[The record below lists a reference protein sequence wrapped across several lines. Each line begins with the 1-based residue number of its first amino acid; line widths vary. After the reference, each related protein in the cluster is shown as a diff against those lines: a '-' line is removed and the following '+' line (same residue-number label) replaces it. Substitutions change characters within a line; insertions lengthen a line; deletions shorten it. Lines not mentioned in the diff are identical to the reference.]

1 MNNKSRIL
9 VIGVVIVALVLVI
22 RLFFLQIIDTEY
34 KISAENNAYKYITI
48 YPVRGLIL
56 DRNGN
61 ILVSNRNSYDIMV
74 TPVDLQPFDTAALC
88 RIFSIEKEFV
98 REKMAEYKKNRRKIG
113 YQSVVFL
120 KQVTEQEYGIFLE
133 QIYKFP
139 GFSATSKSIRDYPY
153 NAGANLFGYTTEV
166 SDEFLQKNP
175 SYRMG
180 DYVGASGLELSYES
194 VLKGE
199 KGYTIM
205 QRDVHNRI
213 LSPLA
218 EGAYD
223 KPAIPGKDIV
233 TTIDGELQQYGEYL
247 MQNKVGSIVAIE
259 PASGE
264 ILSLIS
270 SPGIEISKIA
280 NISKYYNEIIN
291 DPYKP
296 MFNRAVMSA
305 YPPGSV
311 FKIVNG
317 LIGLQEG
324 VISESSQYPCRGGY
338 YYTPTRILRCHAH
351 RSPLD
356 FSHAIM
362 MSCNAYFC
370 YVLKEILENP
380 LYENMDESF
389 AKWRSYVE
397 SMGFGEKL
405 GSDFPAE
412 LGGTLPT
419 AETYN
424 EIYGKGSWR
433 TSTIISLSIGQGEI
447 GTTPLHLANL
457 AAIIANRGYFYT
469 PHLVKSIPDSTISE
483 RFTERRY
490 TAIDSGYFD
499 PVVEGMYMAVNSK
512 PGSGGTASRAR
523 VKGLE
528 ICGKTGT
535 AQNPHGKDNAVFICF
550 APKDEPKI
558 AVAVYLE
565 NAGFGGT
572 WAAPIASLLV
582 EKYLTGEISR
592 PELEKYM
599 AESNL
604 IEAAKLYKRE

>member
-1 MNNKSRIL
+1 MI
-9 VIGVVIVALVLVI
+9 IGVAISTFVLII
-22 RLFFLQIIDTEY
+22 RLFTLQILDDEY

-48 YPVRGLIL
+48 YPVRGLIM

-61 ILVSNRNSYDIMV
+61 ILVNNRNSYDIMV

-88 RIFSIEKEFV
+88 KIFSIEREYV
-98 REKMAEYKKNRRKIG
+98 RRKMAEYRKNRRRIG

-120 KQVTEQEYGIFLE
+120 KQVQEREYGVFLE
-133 QIYKFP
+133 QNYKFP
-139 GFSATSKSIRDYPY
+139 GFSAISKSIRDYPY

-166 SDEFLQKNP
+166 SEEFLRKNP
-175 SYRMG
+175 SYRIG

-205 QRDVHNRI
+205 RRDVHNRL
-213 LSPLA
+213 LSPLE

-223 KPAIPGKDIV
+223 KASIPGKNIV
-233 TTIDGELQQYGEYL
+233 TSIDGELQQYGEYL
-247 MQNKVGSIVAIE
+247 MQNKIGSIVAIE
-259 PASGE
+259 PGSGE

-270 SPGIEISKIA
+270 SPGIDISKIA

-324 VISESSQYPCRGGY
+324 VISESTQYPCAGGY
-338 YYTPTRILRCHAH
+338 HYTPTRILRCHAH

-356 FSHAIM
+356 FPHAIM

-370 YVLKEILENP
+370 YVLKAFLENP
-380 LYENMDESF
+380 KYENMDESF
-389 AKWRSYVE
+389 TRWHEYVE

-405 GSDFPAE
+405 GSDFPGE

-419 AETYN
+419 AESYN
-424 EIYGKGSWR
+424 KIYGKGSWR
-433 TSTIISLSIGQGEI
+433 TSTIISLSIGQGEL
-447 GTTPLHLANL
+447 GCTPLHLANL
-457 AAIIANRGYFYT
+457 AAIIANRGYYYT
-469 PHLVKSIPDSTISE
+469 PHLVKAIPDSTIDK
-483 RFTERRY
+483 RFTERHY
-490 TAIDSGYFD
+490 TAIESGHFA
-499 PVVEGMYMAVNSK
+499 PVVEGMYMAVNSS
-512 PGSGGTASRAR
+512 PGNGGTATRAK
-523 VKGLE
+523 VEGLE

-550 APKDEPKI
+550 APKENPRI

-572 WAAPIASLLV
+572 WAAPIASLVV
-582 EKYLTGEISR
+582 EKYLTGRISR
-592 PELEKYM
+592 PDVEKYM

-604 IEAAKLYKRE
+604 TEAAKVYKKEK

>member
-1 MNNKSRIL
+1 MNGKSQIL
-9 VIGVVIVALVLVI
+9 IIGVVIVCLVLVT
-22 RLFFLQIIDTEY
+22 RLFFLQIVDEEY

-61 ILVSNRNSYDIMV
+61 ILVSNKNSYDIMV

-88 RIFSIEKEFV
+88 RIFSIKKEFV
-98 REKMAEYKKNRRKIG
+98 REKIAGYKKNRRKIG

-120 KQVTEQEYGIFLE
+120 KQVSEREYGVFLE
-133 QIYKFP
+133 QSYKFP
-139 GFSATSKSIRDYPY
+139 GFSGVSKSMRDYPY

-166 SDEFLQKNP
+166 SEEFLEKNP
-175 SYRMG
+175 SYRIG
-180 DYVGASGLELSYES
+180 DYVGASGLEFSYES

-218 EGAYD
+218 GGAYD
-223 KPAIPGKDIV
+223 KDAVPGKDIV

-247 MQNKVGSIVAIE
+247 MQNKIGSVVAIE
-259 PASGE
+259 PESGE

-270 SPGIEISKIA
+270 SPGIDISKIA

-291 DPYKP
+291 DPLKP

-324 VISESSQYPCRGGY
+324 VITQESRFPCRGGY
-338 YYTPTRILRCHAH
+338 YYTPTRILKCHAH

-356 FSHAIM
+356 FPHAIM

-370 YVLKEILENP
+370 YVLKDILENP
-380 LYENMDESF
+380 KYGSMDESF
-389 AKWRSYVE
+389 TTWRSYVE
-397 SMGFGEKL
+397 SMGFGKRL

-419 AETYN
+419 ADTYN
-424 EIYGKGSWR
+424 KIYGRGSWKS
-433 TSTIISLSIGQGEI
+433 STVISLSIGQGEI

-457 AAIIANRGYFYT
+457 AATIANRGYYIT
-469 PHLVKSIPDSTISE
+469 PHLVKSIPDSAISE
-483 RFTERRY
+483 RYTKRNY
-490 TAIDSGYFD
+490 TAIDSKYFD
-499 PVVEGMYMAVNSK
+499 PVVEGMYMAVNSR
-512 PGSGGTASRAR
+512 PGEGGTATRAK
-523 VKGLE
+523 VEGLD

-550 APKDEPKI
+550 APKENPRI
-558 AVAVYLE
+558 AVAVYIE

-572 WAAPIASLLV
+572 WAAPIASLIV
-582 EKYLTGEISR
+582 EKYLTGETAR

-599 AESNL
+599 AETNL
-604 IEAAKLYKRE
+604 IP

>member
-1 MNNKSRIL
+1 MNGKSQIL
-9 VIGVVIVALVLVI
+9 IIGVVIVCLVLVT
-22 RLFFLQIIDTEY
+22 RLFFLQIVDEEY

-61 ILVSNRNSYDIMV
+61 ILVSNKNSYDIMV

-88 RIFSIEKEFV
+88 RIFSIKKEFV
-98 REKMAEYKKNRRKIG
+98 REKIAEYKKNRRKIG

-120 KQVTEQEYGIFLE
+120 KQVSEREYGVFLE
-133 QIYKFP
+133 QSYKFP
-139 GFSATSKSIRDYPY
+139 GFSGVSKSMRDYPY

-166 SDEFLQKNP
+166 SEEFLEKNP

-218 EGAYD
+218 GGAYD
-223 KPAIPGKDIV
+223 KDAVPGKDIV

-247 MQNKVGSIVAIE
+247 MQNKIGSVVAIE
-259 PASGE
+259 PESGE

-270 SPGIEISKIA
+270 SPGIDISKIA

-291 DPYKP
+291 DPLKP

-324 VISESSQYPCRGGY
+324 VITQESRFPCRGGY
-338 YYTPTRILRCHAH
+338 YYTPTRILKCHAH

-356 FSHAIM
+356 FPHAIM

-370 YVLKEILENP
+370 YVLKDILENP
-380 LYENMDESF
+380 EYGSMDESF
-389 AKWRSYVE
+389 TTWRSYVE
-397 SMGFGEKL
+397 SMGFGKRL

-419 AETYN
+419 ADTYN
-424 EIYGKGSWR
+424 KIYGRGSWKS
-433 TSTIISLSIGQGEI
+433 STVISLSIGQGEI

-457 AAIIANRGYFYT
+457 AATIANRGYYIT

-483 RFTERRY
+483 RYTRRNY
-490 TAIDSGYFD
+490 TAIDSKYFD
-499 PVVEGMYMAVNSK
+499 PVVEGMYMAVNSR
-512 PGSGGTASRAR
+512 PGEGGTATRAK
-523 VKGLE
+523 VEGLD

-550 APKDEPKI
+550 APKENPRI
-558 AVAVYLE
+558 AVAVYIE

-572 WAAPIASLLV
+572 WAAPVASLIV
-582 EKYLTGEISR
+582 EKYLTGGITR

-599 AESNL
+599 AETNL
-604 IEAAKLYKRE
+604 IP

>member
-1 MNNKSRIL
+1 MNGKSQIL
-9 VIGVVIVALVLVI
+9 IIGVVIVCLVLVT
-22 RLFFLQIIDTEY
+22 RLFFLQIIDEEY

-61 ILVSNRNSYDIMV
+61 ILVSNKNSYDIMV

-88 RIFSIEKEFV
+88 RIFSIKKEFV
-98 REKMAEYKKNRRKIG
+98 RGKIAEYKKNRRKIG

-120 KQVTEQEYGIFLE
+120 KQVSEREYGVFLE
-133 QIYKFP
+133 QSYKFP
-139 GFSATSKSIRDYPY
+139 GFSGVSKSMRDYPY

-166 SDEFLQKNP
+166 SEEFLEKNP

-218 EGAYD
+218 GGAYD
-223 KPAIPGKDIV
+223 KDAVPGKDIV

-247 MQNKVGSIVAIE
+247 MQNKIGSVVAIE
-259 PASGE
+259 PESGE

-270 SPGIEISKIA
+270 SPGIDISKIA

-291 DPYKP
+291 DPLKP

-324 VISESSQYPCRGGY
+324 VITQESRFPCRGGY
-338 YYTPTRILRCHAH
+338 YYTPTRILKCHAH

-356 FSHAIM
+356 FPHAIM

-370 YVLKEILENP
+370 YVLKDILENP
-380 LYENMDESF
+380 EYGSMDESF
-389 AKWRSYVE
+389 TTWRSYVE
-397 SMGFGEKL
+397 SMGFGKRL

-419 AETYN
+419 ADTYN
-424 EIYGKGSWR
+424 KIYGRGSWKS
-433 TSTIISLSIGQGEI
+433 STVISLSIGQGEI

-457 AAIIANRGYFYT
+457 AATIANRGYYIT
-469 PHLVKSIPDSTISE
+469 PHLVKSIPDSAISE
-483 RFTERRY
+483 RYTKRNY
-490 TAIDSGYFD
+490 TAIDSKYFD
-499 PVVEGMYMAVNSK
+499 PVVEGMYMAVNSR
-512 PGSGGTASRAR
+512 PGEGGTATRAK
-523 VKGLE
+523 VDGLD

-550 APKDEPKI
+550 APKENPRI
-558 AVAVYLE
+558 AVAVYIE

-572 WAAPIASLLV
+572 WAAPIASLIV
-582 EKYLTGEISR
+582 EKYLTGGITR

-599 AESNL
+599 AETNL
-604 IEAAKLYKRE
+604 IP

>member
-1 MNNKSRIL
+1 MNGKSQIL
-9 VIGVVIVALVLVI
+9 IIGVVIVCLVLVT
-22 RLFFLQIIDTEY
+22 RLFFLQIVDEEY

-61 ILVSNRNSYDIMV
+61 ILVSNKNSYDIMV

-88 RIFSIEKEFV
+88 RIFSIKKEFV
-98 REKMAEYKKNRRKIG
+98 RKKIAGYKKNRRKIG

-120 KQVTEQEYGIFLE
+120 KQVSEREYGVFLE
-133 QIYKFP
+133 QSYKFP
-139 GFSATSKSIRDYPY
+139 GFSGVSKSMRDYPY

-166 SDEFLQKNP
+166 SEEFLEKNP

-218 EGAYD
+218 GGAYD
-223 KPAIPGKDIV
+223 KDAVPGKDIV

-247 MQNKVGSIVAIE
+247 MQNKIGSVVAIE
-259 PASGE
+259 PESGE

-270 SPGIEISKIA
+270 SPGIDISKIA

-291 DPYKP
+291 DPLKP

-324 VISESSQYPCRGGY
+324 VITQESRFPCRGGY
-338 YYTPTRILRCHAH
+338 YYTPTRILKCHAH

-356 FSHAIM
+356 FPHAIM

-370 YVLKEILENP
+370 YVLKDILENP
-380 LYENMDESF
+380 EYGSMDESF
-389 AKWRSYVE
+389 TTWRSYVE
-397 SMGFGEKL
+397 SMGFGKRL

-419 AETYN
+419 ADTYN
-424 EIYGKGSWR
+424 KIYGRGSWKS
-433 TSTIISLSIGQGEI
+433 STVISLSIGQGEI

-457 AAIIANRGYFYT
+457 AATIANRGYYVT

-483 RFTERRY
+483 RYTKRNY
-490 TAIDSGYFD
+490 TAIDSKYFD
-499 PVVEGMYMAVNSK
+499 PVVEGMYMAVNSR
-512 PGSGGTASRAR
+512 PGEGGTATRAK
-523 VKGLE
+523 VEGLD

-550 APKDEPKI
+550 APKENPRI
-558 AVAVYLE
+558 AVAVYIE

-572 WAAPIASLLV
+572 WAAPIASLIV
-582 EKYLTGEISR
+582 EKYLTGETAR

-599 AESNL
+599 AETNL
-604 IEAAKLYKRE
+604 IP

>member
-1 MNNKSRIL
+1 MNGKSQIL
-9 VIGVVIVALVLVI
+9 IIGVAIVCLVLVTK
-22 RLFFLQIIDTEY
+22 LFFLQIVDEEY

-61 ILVSNRNSYDIMV
+61 ILVSNKNSYDIMV

-88 RIFSIEKEFV
+88 RIFSIKKEFV
-98 REKMAEYKKNRRKIG
+98 REKIAGYKKNRRKIG

-120 KQVTEQEYGIFLE
+120 KQVSEREYGVFLE
-133 QIYKFP
+133 QSYKFP
-139 GFSATSKSIRDYPY
+139 GFSGVSKSMRDYPY

-166 SDEFLQKNP
+166 SEEFLEKNP

-218 EGAYD
+218 GGAYD
-223 KPAIPGKDIV
+223 KDAVPGKDIV

-247 MQNKVGSIVAIE
+247 MQNKIGSVVAIE
-259 PASGE
+259 PSSGE

-280 NISKYYNEIIN
+280 NISKYYNQIIN
-291 DPYKP
+291 DPLKP

-324 VISESSQYPCRGGY
+324 VITEESRFPCRGGY

-370 YVLKEILENP
+370 YVLKGILENP
-380 LYENMDESF
+380 EYGNMDESF
-389 AKWRSYVE
+389 TKWRDYVE
-397 SMGFGEKL
+397 SMGFGKKL

-419 AETYN
+419 ADTYN
-424 EIYGKGSWR
+424 KIYGRGSWKS
-433 TSTIISLSIGQGEI
+433 STVISLSIGQGEI

-457 AAIIANRGYFYT
+457 AATIANRGYYIT
-469 PHLVKSIPDSTISE
+469 PHLVKSIPDSTICE
-483 RFTERRY
+483 RYTKRNY
-490 TAIDSGYFD
+490 TAIDSKYFD
-499 PVVEGMYMAVNSK
+499 PVVEGMYMAVNSR
-512 PGSGGTASRAR
+512 PGEGGTATRAK
-523 VKGLE
+523 VEGLD

-550 APKDEPKI
+550 APRENPKI
-558 AVAVYLE
+558 AVAVYIE

-572 WAAPIASLLV
+572 WAAPVASLIV
-582 EKYLTGEISR
+582 EKYLTGTITR

-599 AESNL
+599 AETNL
-604 IEAAKLYKRE
+604 IP

>member
-1 MNNKSRIL
+1 MNGKSQIL
-9 VIGVVIVALVLVI
+9 IIGVVIVCLVLVT
-22 RLFFLQIIDTEY
+22 RLFFLQIVDEEY

-61 ILVSNRNSYDIMV
+61 ILVSNKNSYDIMV

-88 RIFSIEKEFV
+88 RIFSIKKEFV
-98 REKMAEYKKNRRKIG
+98 RKKIAGYKKNRRKIG

-120 KQVTEQEYGIFLE
+120 KQVSEREYGVFLE
-133 QIYKFP
+133 QSYKFP
-139 GFSATSKSIRDYPY
+139 GFSGVSKSMRDYPY

-166 SDEFLQKNP
+166 SEEFLEKNP

-218 EGAYD
+218 GGAYD
-223 KPAIPGKDIV
+223 KDAVPGKDIV

-247 MQNKVGSIVAIE
+247 MQNKIGSVVAIE
-259 PASGE
+259 PESGE

-270 SPGIEISKIA
+270 SPGIDISKIA

-291 DPYKP
+291 DPLKP

-324 VISESSQYPCRGGY
+324 VITQESRFPCRGGY
-338 YYTPTRILRCHAH
+338 YYTPTRILKCHAH

-356 FSHAIM
+356 FPHAIM

-370 YVLKEILENP
+370 YVLKDILENP
-380 LYENMDESF
+380 EYGSMDESF
-389 AKWRSYVE
+389 TTWRSYVE
-397 SMGFGEKL
+397 SMGFGKRL

-419 AETYN
+419 ADTYN
-424 EIYGKGSWR
+424 KIYGRGSWKS
-433 TSTIISLSIGQGEI
+433 STVISLSIGQGEI

-457 AAIIANRGYFYT
+457 AATIANRGYYIT
-469 PHLVKSIPDSTISE
+469 PHLVKSIPDSAISE
-483 RFTERRY
+483 RYTKRNY
-490 TAIDSGYFD
+490 TAIDSKYFD
-499 PVVEGMYMAVNSK
+499 PVVEGMYMAVNSR
-512 PGSGGTASRAR
+512 PGEGGTATRAK
-523 VKGLE
+523 VEGLD

-550 APKDEPKI
+550 APKENPRI
-558 AVAVYLE
+558 AVAVYIE

-572 WAAPIASLLV
+572 WAAPIASLIV
-582 EKYLTGEISR
+582 EKYLTGGITR

-599 AESNL
+599 AETNL
-604 IEAAKLYKRE
+604 IP

>member
-1 MNNKSRIL
+1 MI
-9 VIGVVIVALVLVI
+9 IGAAISTLVLVI
-22 RLFFLQIIDTEY
+22 RLFTLQILNDEY
-34 KISAENNAYKYITI
+34 KISAENNAYKYITV

-61 ILVSNRNSYDIMV
+61 ILVSNRNSYDILV

-88 RIFSIEKEFV
+88 KIFSIEREYV
-98 REKMAEYKKNRRKIG
+98 RRKMAEYRENRRKIG

-120 KQVTEQEYGIFLE
+120 KQVSEREYGVFLE
-133 QIYKFP
+133 QNYKFP

-166 SDEFLQKNP
+166 SEEFLRKNP

-194 VLKGE
+194 VLRGE
-199 KGYTIM
+199 KGYIIM
-205 QRDVHNRI
+205 QRDVHNRL

-218 EGAYD
+218 DGAYD
-223 KPAIPGKDIV
+223 KTSVPGKDIV
-233 TTIDGELQQYGEYL
+233 TSIDAKLQQYGEYL

-259 PASGE
+259 PESGE

-270 SPGIEISKIA
+270 SPGIDISKIA

-324 VISESSQYPCRGGY
+324 VISESTQYPCRGGY
-338 YYTPTRILRCHAH
+338 YYAPTRILRCHAH

-356 FSHAIM
+356 FTHAIM

-370 YVLKEILENP
+370 YVLKDLLENP
-380 LYENMDESF
+380 KYENMDESF
-389 AKWRSYVE
+389 TRWREYVE

-405 GSDFPAE
+405 GSDFPGE

-424 EIYGKGSWR
+424 KIYGKGGWK
-433 TSTIISLSIGQGEI
+433 TSTIISLSIGQGEL
-447 GTTPLHLANL
+447 GCTPLHLANL
-457 AAIIANRGYFYT
+457 AATIANRGYYYT
-469 PHLVKSIPDSTISE
+469 PHLVKSIPDSTIDR
-483 RFTERRY
+483 RFTERHY
-490 TAIDSGYFD
+490 TAIESSRYAS
-499 PVVEGMYMAVNSK
+499 VVEGMYMAVNSG
-512 PGSGGTASRAR
+512 PGSGGTATRAM

-535 AQNPHGKDNAVFICF
+535 AQNPHGEDNAVFICF
-550 APKDEPKI
+550 APKENPKI

-572 WAAPIASLLV
+572 WAAPIASLVV
-582 EKYLTGEISR
+582 EKYLTGRISR
-592 PELEKYM
+592 PDVEKYM
-599 AESNL
+599 AEANL
-604 IEAAKLYKRE
+604 TEAAKGYKRDK

>member
-1 MNNKSRIL
+1 MNGKSQIL
-9 VIGVVIVALVLVI
+9 IIGVAIVCLVLVAK
-22 RLFFLQIIDTEY
+22 LFFLQIVDEEY
-34 KISAENNAYKYITI
+34 KISAENNAYKYVTI

-88 RIFSIEKEFV
+88 RIFSINKEFV
-98 REKMAEYKKNRRKIG
+98 REKIAEYRKNRRKIG

-120 KQVTEQEYGIFLE
+120 KQVSEREYGVFLE
-133 QIYKFP
+133 QSYKFP
-139 GFSATSKSIRDYPY
+139 GFSGVSKSIRDYPY

-166 SDEFLQKNP
+166 SEEFLEKNP
-175 SYRMG
+175 SYKIG

-218 EGAYD
+218 GGAYD
-223 KPAIPGKDIV
+223 KDAVPGKDIV

-247 MQNKVGSIVAIE
+247 MQNKIGSVVAIE
-259 PASGE
+259 PSSGE

-270 SPGIEISKIA
+270 SPGIDISKIA
-280 NISKYYNEIIN
+280 NISKYYNQIIN
-291 DPYKP
+291 DPLKP

-324 VISESSQYPCRGGY
+324 VITEESRFPCRGGY

-370 YVLKEILENP
+370 YVLKGILENP
-380 LYENMDESF
+380 EYGDMDESF
-389 AKWRSYVE
+389 TKWRDYVE
-397 SMGFGEKL
+397 SMGFGKKL

-419 AETYN
+419 ADTYN
-424 EIYGKGSWR
+424 KIYGRGSWKS
-433 TSTIISLSIGQGEI
+433 STVISLSIGQGEI

-457 AAIIANRGYFYT
+457 AATIANRGYYIT
-469 PHLVKSIPDSTISE
+469 PHLVKSIPDSTICE
-483 RFTERRY
+483 RYTKRNY
-490 TAIDSGYFD
+490 TAIDSKYFD
-499 PVVEGMYMAVNSK
+499 PVVEGMYMAVNSR
-512 PGSGGTASRAR
+512 PGEGGTATRAK
-523 VKGLE
+523 VEGLD

-550 APKDEPKI
+550 APRENPKI
-558 AVAVYLE
+558 AVAVYIE

-572 WAAPIASLLV
+572 WAAPVASLIV
-582 EKYLTGEISR
+582 EKYLTGTITR

-599 AESNL
+599 AETNL
-604 IEAAKLYKRE
+604 IP

>member
-1 MNNKSRIL
+1 MNGKSQIL
-9 VIGVVIVALVLVI
+9 IIGVAIVCLVLVTK
-22 RLFFLQIIDTEY
+22 LFFLQIVDEEY
-34 KISAENNAYKYITI
+34 KISAENNAYKYVTI

-88 RIFSIEKEFV
+88 RIFSINKEFV
-98 REKMAEYKKNRRKIG
+98 REKIAEYRKNRRKIG

-120 KQVTEQEYGIFLE
+120 KQVSEREYGVFLE
-133 QIYKFP
+133 QSYKFP
-139 GFSATSKSIRDYPY
+139 GFSGVSKSIRDYPY

-166 SDEFLQKNP
+166 SEEFLEKNP
-175 SYRMG
+175 SYKMG

-218 EGAYD
+218 GGAYD
-223 KPAIPGKDIV
+223 KDAVPGKDIV

-247 MQNKVGSIVAIE
+247 MQNKIGSVVAIE
-259 PASGE
+259 PSSGE

-270 SPGIEISKIA
+270 SPGIDISKIA
-280 NISKYYNEIIN
+280 NISKYYNQIIN
-291 DPYKP
+291 DPLKP

-324 VISESSQYPCRGGY
+324 VITEESRFPCRGGY

-370 YVLKEILENP
+370 YVLKGILENP
-380 LYENMDESF
+380 EYGNMDESF
-389 AKWRSYVE
+389 TKWRDYVE
-397 SMGFGEKL
+397 SMGFGKKL

-419 AETYN
+419 ADTYN
-424 EIYGKGSWR
+424 KIYGRGSWKS
-433 TSTIISLSIGQGEI
+433 STVISLSIGQGEI

-457 AAIIANRGYFYT
+457 AATIANRGYYIT
-469 PHLVKSIPDSTISE
+469 PHLVKSIPDSTICE
-483 RFTERRY
+483 RYTKRNY
-490 TAIDSGYFD
+490 TAIDSKYFD
-499 PVVEGMYMAVNSK
+499 PVVEGMYMAVNSR
-512 PGSGGTASRAR
+512 PGEGGTATRAK
-523 VKGLE
+523 VEGLD

-550 APKDEPKI
+550 APRENPKI
-558 AVAVYLE
+558 AVAVYIE

-572 WAAPIASLLV
+572 WAAPVASLIV
-582 EKYLTGEISR
+582 EKYLTGTITR

-599 AESNL
+599 AETNL
-604 IEAAKLYKRE
+604 IP

>member
-1 MNNKSRIL
+1 MNGKSQIL
-9 VIGVVIVALVLVI
+9 IIGVVIVCLVLVT
-22 RLFFLQIIDTEY
+22 RLFFLQIVDEEY

-61 ILVSNRNSYDIMV
+61 ILVSNKNSYDIMV

-88 RIFSIEKEFV
+88 RIFSIKKEFV
-98 REKMAEYKKNRRKIG
+98 RKKIAGYKKNRRKIG

-120 KQVTEQEYGIFLE
+120 KQVSEREYGVFLE
-133 QIYKFP
+133 QSYKFP
-139 GFSATSKSIRDYPY
+139 GFSGVSKSMRDYPY

-166 SDEFLQKNP
+166 SEEFLEKNP

-218 EGAYD
+218 GGAYD
-223 KPAIPGKDIV
+223 KDAVPGKDIV

-247 MQNKVGSIVAIE
+247 MQNKIGSVVAIE
-259 PASGE
+259 PESGE

-270 SPGIEISKIA
+270 SPGIDISKIA

-291 DPYKP
+291 DPLKP

-324 VISESSQYPCRGGY
+324 VITQESRFPCRGGY
-338 YYTPTRILRCHAH
+338 YYTPTRILKCHAH

-356 FSHAIM
+356 FPHAIM

-370 YVLKEILENP
+370 YVLKDILENP
-380 LYENMDESF
+380 EYGSMDESF
-389 AKWRSYVE
+389 TTWRSYVE
-397 SMGFGEKL
+397 SMGFGKRL

-419 AETYN
+419 ADTYN
-424 EIYGKGSWR
+424 KIYGRGSWKS
-433 TSTIISLSIGQGEI
+433 STVISLSIGQGEI

-457 AAIIANRGYFYT
+457 AATIANRGYYIT

-483 RFTERRY
+483 RYTKRNY
-490 TAIDSGYFD
+490 TAIDSKYFD
-499 PVVEGMYMAVNSK
+499 PVVEGMYMAVNSR
-512 PGSGGTASRAR
+512 PGEGGTATRAK
-523 VKGLE
+523 VEGLD

-550 APKDEPKI
+550 APKENPRI
-558 AVAVYLE
+558 AVAVYIE

-572 WAAPIASLLV
+572 WAAPIASLIV
-582 EKYLTGEISR
+582 EKYLTGGITR

-599 AESNL
+599 AETNL
-604 IEAAKLYKRE
+604 IP

>member
-1 MNNKSRIL
+1 MNGKSQIL
-9 VIGVVIVALVLVI
+9 IIGVAIVCLVLVAK
-22 RLFFLQIIDTEY
+22 LFFLQIVDEEY
-34 KISAENNAYKYITI
+34 KISAENNAYKYVTI

-88 RIFSIEKEFV
+88 RIFSINKEFV
-98 REKMAEYKKNRRKIG
+98 REKIAEYRKNRRKIG

-120 KQVTEQEYGIFLE
+120 KQVSEREYGVFLE
-133 QIYKFP
+133 QSYKFP
-139 GFSATSKSIRDYPY
+139 GFSGVSKSIRDYPY

-166 SDEFLQKNP
+166 SEEFLEKNP
-175 SYRMG
+175 SYKIG

-218 EGAYD
+218 GGAYD
-223 KPAIPGKDIV
+223 KDAVPGKDIV

-247 MQNKVGSIVAIE
+247 MQNKIGSVVAIE
-259 PASGE
+259 PSSGE

-280 NISKYYNEIIN
+280 NISKYYNQIIN
-291 DPYKP
+291 DPLKP

-324 VISESSQYPCRGGY
+324 VITEESRFPCRGGY

-370 YVLKEILENP
+370 YVLKGILENP
-380 LYENMDESF
+380 EYGDMDESF
-389 AKWRSYVE
+389 TKWRDYVE
-397 SMGFGEKL
+397 SMGFGKKL

-419 AETYN
+419 ADTYN
-424 EIYGKGSWR
+424 KIYGRGSWKS
-433 TSTIISLSIGQGEI
+433 STVISLSIGQGEI

-457 AAIIANRGYFYT
+457 AATIANRGYYIT
-469 PHLVKSIPDSTISE
+469 PHLVKSIPDSTICE
-483 RFTERRY
+483 RYTKRNY
-490 TAIDSGYFD
+490 TAIDSKYFD
-499 PVVEGMYMAVNSK
+499 PVVEGMYMAVNSR
-512 PGSGGTASRAR
+512 PGEGGTATRAK
-523 VKGLE
+523 VEGLD

-550 APKDEPKI
+550 APRENPKI
-558 AVAVYLE
+558 AVAVYIE

-572 WAAPIASLLV
+572 WAAPVASLIV
-582 EKYLTGEISR
+582 EKYLTGTITR

-599 AESNL
+599 AETNL
-604 IEAAKLYKRE
+604 IP

>member
-1 MNNKSRIL
+1 MNGKSQIL
-9 VIGVVIVALVLVI
+9 IIGVVIVCLVLVT
-22 RLFFLQIIDTEY
+22 RLFFLQIVDEEY

-61 ILVSNRNSYDIMV
+61 ILVSNKNSYDIMV

-88 RIFSIEKEFV
+88 RIFSIKKEFV
-98 REKMAEYKKNRRKIG
+98 RKKIAGYKKNRRKIG

-120 KQVTEQEYGIFLE
+120 KQVSEREYGVFLE
-133 QIYKFP
+133 QSYKFP
-139 GFSATSKSIRDYPY
+139 GFSGVSKSMRDYPY

-166 SDEFLQKNP
+166 SEEFLEKNP

-218 EGAYD
+218 GGAYD
-223 KPAIPGKDIV
+223 KDAVPGKDIV

-247 MQNKVGSIVAIE
+247 MQNKIGSVVAIE
-259 PASGE
+259 PESGE

-270 SPGIEISKIA
+270 SPGIDISKIA

-291 DPYKP
+291 DPLKP

-324 VISESSQYPCRGGY
+324 VITQESRFPCRGGY
-338 YYTPTRILRCHAH
+338 YYTPTRILKCHAH

-356 FSHAIM
+356 FPHAIM

-370 YVLKEILENP
+370 YVLKDILENP
-380 LYENMDESF
+380 KYGSMDESF
-389 AKWRSYVE
+389 TTWRSYVE
-397 SMGFGEKL
+397 SMGFGKRL

-419 AETYN
+419 ADTYN
-424 EIYGKGSWR
+424 KIYGRGSWKS
-433 TSTIISLSIGQGEI
+433 STVISLSIGQGEI

-457 AAIIANRGYFYT
+457 AATIANRGYYVT

-483 RFTERRY
+483 RYTKRNY
-490 TAIDSGYFD
+490 TAIDSKYFD
-499 PVVEGMYMAVNSK
+499 PVVEGMYMAVNSR
-512 PGSGGTASRAR
+512 PGEGGTATRAK
-523 VKGLE
+523 VEGLD

-550 APKDEPKI
+550 APKENPRI
-558 AVAVYLE
+558 AVAVYIE

-572 WAAPIASLLV
+572 WAAPIASLIV
-582 EKYLTGEISR
+582 EKYLTGGITR

-599 AESNL
+599 AETNL
-604 IEAAKLYKRE
+604 IP

>member
-1 MNNKSRIL
+1 MNGKSQIL
-9 VIGVVIVALVLVI
+9 IIGVVIVCLVLVT
-22 RLFFLQIIDTEY
+22 RLFFLQIVDEEY

-61 ILVSNRNSYDIMV
+61 ILVSNKNSYDIMV

-88 RIFSIEKEFV
+88 RIFSIKKEFV
-98 REKMAEYKKNRRKIG
+98 RKKIAGYKKNRRKIG

-120 KQVTEQEYGIFLE
+120 KQVSEREYGVFLE
-133 QIYKFP
+133 QSYKFP
-139 GFSATSKSIRDYPY
+139 GFSGVSKSMRDYPY

-166 SDEFLQKNP
+166 SEEFLEKNP

-218 EGAYD
+218 GGAYD
-223 KPAIPGKDIV
+223 KDAVPGKDIV

-247 MQNKVGSIVAIE
+247 MQNKIGSVVAIE
-259 PASGE
+259 PESGE

-270 SPGIEISKIA
+270 SPGIDISKIA

-291 DPYKP
+291 DPLKP

-324 VISESSQYPCRGGY
+324 VITQESRFPCRGGY
-338 YYTPTRILRCHAH
+338 YYTPTRILKCHAH

-356 FSHAIM
+356 FPHAIM

-370 YVLKEILENP
+370 YVLKDILENP
-380 LYENMDESF
+380 KYGSMDESF
-389 AKWRSYVE
+389 TTWRSYVE
-397 SMGFGEKL
+397 SMGFGKRL

-419 AETYN
+419 ADTYN
-424 EIYGKGSWR
+424 KIYGRGSWKS
-433 TSTIISLSIGQGEI
+433 STVISLSIGQGEI

-457 AAIIANRGYFYT
+457 AATIANRGYYIT
-469 PHLVKSIPDSTISE
+469 PHLVKSIPDSAISE
-483 RFTERRY
+483 RYTKRNY
-490 TAIDSGYFD
+490 TAIDSKYFD
-499 PVVEGMYMAVNSK
+499 PVVEGMYMAVNSR
-512 PGSGGTASRAR
+512 PGEGGTATRAK
-523 VKGLE
+523 VEGLD

-550 APKDEPKI
+550 APKENPRI
-558 AVAVYLE
+558 AVAVYIE

-572 WAAPIASLLV
+572 WAAPIASLIV
-582 EKYLTGEISR
+582 EKYLTGGITR

-599 AESNL
+599 AETNL
-604 IEAAKLYKRE
+604 IP

>member
-1 MNNKSRIL
+1 MNGKSQIL
-9 VIGVVIVALVLVI
+9 IIGVVIVCLVLVT
-22 RLFFLQIIDTEY
+22 RLFFLQIVDEEY

-61 ILVSNRNSYDIMV
+61 ILVSNKNSYDIMV

-88 RIFSIEKEFV
+88 RIFSIKKEFV
-98 REKMAEYKKNRRKIG
+98 REKIAGYKKNRRKIG

-120 KQVTEQEYGIFLE
+120 KQVSEREYGVFLE
-133 QIYKFP
+133 QSYKFP
-139 GFSATSKSIRDYPY
+139 GFSGVSKSMRDYPY

-166 SDEFLQKNP
+166 SEEFLEKNP

-218 EGAYD
+218 GGAYD
-223 KPAIPGKDIV
+223 KDAVPGKDIV
-233 TTIDGELQQYGEYL
+233 TTIDGELQQYGEFL
-247 MQNKVGSIVAIE
+247 MQNKIGSIVAIE
-259 PASGE
+259 PESGE

-270 SPGIEISKIA
+270 SPGIDISKIA

-291 DPYKP
+291 DPLKP

-324 VISESSQYPCRGGY
+324 VITQESRFPCRGGY
-338 YYTPTRILRCHAH
+338 YYTPTRILKCHAH

-356 FSHAIM
+356 FPHAIM

-370 YVLKEILENP
+370 YVLKDILENP
-380 LYENMDESF
+380 KYGSMDESF
-389 AKWRSYVE
+389 TTWRSYVE
-397 SMGFGEKL
+397 SMGFGKRL

-419 AETYN
+419 ADTYN
-424 EIYGKGSWR
+424 KIYGRGSWKS
-433 TSTIISLSIGQGEI
+433 STVISLSIGQGEI

-457 AAIIANRGYFYT
+457 AATIANRGYYIT
-469 PHLVKSIPDSTISE
+469 PHLVKSIPDSAISE
-483 RFTERRY
+483 RYTKRNY
-490 TAIDSGYFD
+490 TAIDSKYFD
-499 PVVEGMYMAVNSK
+499 PVVEGMYMAVNSR
-512 PGSGGTASRAR
+512 PGEGGTATRAK
-523 VKGLE
+523 VEGLD

-550 APKDEPKI
+550 APKENPRI
-558 AVAVYLE
+558 AVAVYIE

-572 WAAPIASLLV
+572 WAAPIASLIV
-582 EKYLTGEISR
+582 EKYLTGETAR

-599 AESNL
+599 AETNL
-604 IEAAKLYKRE
+604 IP

>member
-1 MNNKSRIL
+1 MNGKSQIL
-9 VIGVVIVALVLVI
+9 IIGVVIVCLVLVT
-22 RLFFLQIIDTEY
+22 RLFFLQIVDEEY

-61 ILVSNRNSYDIMV
+61 ILVSNKNSYDIMV
-74 TPVDLQPFDTAALC
+74 TPVDLQPFDTVALC
-88 RIFSIEKEFV
+88 RIFSIKKEFV
-98 REKMAEYKKNRRKIG
+98 REKIAEYKKNRRKIG

-120 KQVTEQEYGIFLE
+120 KQVSEREYGVFLE
-133 QIYKFP
+133 QSYKFP
-139 GFSATSKSIRDYPY
+139 GFSGVSKSMRDYPY

-166 SDEFLQKNP
+166 SEEFLEKNP

-218 EGAYD
+218 GGAYD
-223 KPAIPGKDIV
+223 KDAVPGKDIV

-247 MQNKVGSIVAIE
+247 MQNKIGSVVAIE
-259 PASGE
+259 PESGE

-270 SPGIEISKIA
+270 SPGIDISKIA

-291 DPYKP
+291 DPLKP

-324 VISESSQYPCRGGY
+324 VITQESRFPCRGGY
-338 YYTPTRILRCHAH
+338 YYTPTRILKCHAH

-356 FSHAIM
+356 FPHAIM

-370 YVLKEILENP
+370 YVLKDILENP
-380 LYENMDESF
+380 EYGSMDESF
-389 AKWRSYVE
+389 TTWRSYVE
-397 SMGFGEKL
+397 SMGFGKRL

-419 AETYN
+419 ADTYN
-424 EIYGKGSWR
+424 KIYGRGSWKS
-433 TSTIISLSIGQGEI
+433 STVISLSIGQGEI

-457 AAIIANRGYFYT
+457 AATIANRGYYIT

-483 RFTERRY
+483 RYTRRNY
-490 TAIDSGYFD
+490 TAIDSKYFD
-499 PVVEGMYMAVNSK
+499 PVVEGMYMAVNSR
-512 PGSGGTASRAR
+512 PGEGGTATRAK
-523 VKGLE
+523 VEGLD

-550 APKDEPKI
+550 APKENPRI
-558 AVAVYLE
+558 AVAVYIE

-572 WAAPIASLLV
+572 WAAPVASLIV
-582 EKYLTGEISR
+582 EKYLTGGITR

-599 AESNL
+599 AETNL
-604 IEAAKLYKRE
+604 IP

>member
-1 MNNKSRIL
+1 MNGKSQIL
-9 VIGVVIVALVLVI
+9 IIGVVIVCLVLVT
-22 RLFFLQIIDTEY
+22 RLFFLQIVDEEY

-61 ILVSNRNSYDIMV
+61 ILVSNKNSYDIMV

-88 RIFSIEKEFV
+88 RIFSIKKEFV
-98 REKMAEYKKNRRKIG
+98 REKIAEYKKNRRKIG

-120 KQVTEQEYGIFLE
+120 KQVSEREYGVFLE
-133 QIYKFP
+133 QSYKFP
-139 GFSATSKSIRDYPY
+139 GFSGVSKSMRDYPY

-166 SDEFLQKNP
+166 SEEFLEKNP

-218 EGAYD
+218 GGAYD
-223 KPAIPGKDIV
+223 KDAVPGKDIV

-247 MQNKVGSIVAIE
+247 MQNKIGSVVAIE
-259 PASGE
+259 PESGE

-270 SPGIEISKIA
+270 SPGIDISKIA

-291 DPYKP
+291 DPLKP

-324 VISESSQYPCRGGY
+324 VITQESRFPCRGGY
-338 YYTPTRILRCHAH
+338 YYTPTRILKCHAH

-356 FSHAIM
+356 FPHAIM

-370 YVLKEILENP
+370 YVLKDILENP
-380 LYENMDESF
+380 EYGSMDESF
-389 AKWRSYVE
+389 TTWRSYVE
-397 SMGFGEKL
+397 SMGFGKRL

-419 AETYN
+419 ADTYN
-424 EIYGKGSWR
+424 KIYGRGSWKS
-433 TSTIISLSIGQGEI
+433 STVISLSIGQGEI

-457 AAIIANRGYFYT
+457 AATIANRGYYIT
-469 PHLVKSIPDSTISE
+469 PHLVKSIPDSAISE
-483 RFTERRY
+483 RYTKRNY
-490 TAIDSGYFD
+490 TAIDSKYFD
-499 PVVEGMYMAVNSK
+499 PVVEGMYMAVNSR
-512 PGSGGTASRAR
+512 PGEGGTATRAK
-523 VKGLE
+523 VEGLD

-550 APKDEPKI
+550 APKENPRI
-558 AVAVYLE
+558 AVAVYIE

-572 WAAPIASLLV
+572 WAAPVASLIV
-582 EKYLTGEISR
+582 EKYLTGGITR

-599 AESNL
+599 AETNL
-604 IEAAKLYKRE
+604 IP

>member
-1 MNNKSRIL
+1 MNGKSQIL
-9 VIGVVIVALVLVI
+9 IIGVVVVCLVLVT
-22 RLFFLQIIDTEY
+22 RLFFLQIVDEEY

-61 ILVSNRNSYDIMV
+61 ILVSNKNSYDIMV

-88 RIFSIEKEFV
+88 RIFSIKKEFV
-98 REKMAEYKKNRRKIG
+98 REKIAGYKKNRRKIG

-120 KQVTEQEYGIFLE
+120 KQVSEREYGVFLE
-133 QIYKFP
+133 QSYKFP
-139 GFSATSKSIRDYPY
+139 GFSGVSKSMRDYPY

-166 SDEFLQKNP
+166 SEEFLEKNP

-218 EGAYD
+218 GGAYD
-223 KPAIPGKDIV
+223 KDAVPGKDIV

-247 MQNKVGSIVAIE
+247 MQNKIGSVVAIE
-259 PASGE
+259 PESGE

-270 SPGIEISKIA
+270 SPGIDISKIA

-291 DPYKP
+291 DPLKP

-324 VISESSQYPCRGGY
+324 AITQESRFPCRGGY
-338 YYTPTRILRCHAH
+338 YYTPTRILKCHAH

-356 FSHAIM
+356 FPHAIM

-370 YVLKEILENP
+370 YVLKDILENP
-380 LYENMDESF
+380 EYGSMDESF
-389 AKWRSYVE
+389 TTWRSYVE
-397 SMGFGEKL
+397 SMGFGKRL

-419 AETYN
+419 ADTYN
-424 EIYGKGSWR
+424 KIYGRGSWKS
-433 TSTIISLSIGQGEI
+433 STVISLSIGQGEI

-457 AAIIANRGYFYT
+457 AATIANRGYYIT
-469 PHLVKSIPDSTISE
+469 PHLVKSIPDSAISE
-483 RFTERRY
+483 RYTKRNY
-490 TAIDSGYFD
+490 TAIDSKYFD
-499 PVVEGMYMAVNSK
+499 PVVEGMYMAVNSR
-512 PGSGGTASRAR
+512 PGEGGTATRAK
-523 VKGLE
+523 VEGLD

-550 APKDEPKI
+550 APKENPRI
-558 AVAVYLE
+558 AVAVYIE

-572 WAAPIASLLV
+572 WAAPIASLIV
-582 EKYLTGEISR
+582 EKYLTGETAR

-599 AESNL
+599 AETNL
-604 IEAAKLYKRE
+604 IP

>member
-1 MNNKSRIL
+1 MNGKSQIL
-9 VIGVVIVALVLVI
+9 IIGVVIVCLVLVT
-22 RLFFLQIIDTEY
+22 RLFFLQIIDEEY

-61 ILVSNRNSYDIMV
+61 ILVSNKNSYDIMV

-88 RIFSIEKEFV
+88 RIFSIKKEFV
-98 REKMAEYKKNRRKIG
+98 REKIAEYKKNRRKIG

-120 KQVTEQEYGIFLE
+120 KQVSEREYGVFLE
-133 QIYKFP
+133 QSYKFP
-139 GFSATSKSIRDYPY
+139 GFSGVSKSMRDYPY

-166 SDEFLQKNP
+166 SEEFLEKNP

-218 EGAYD
+218 GGAYD
-223 KPAIPGKDIV
+223 KDAVPGKDIV

-247 MQNKVGSIVAIE
+247 MQNKIGSVVAIE
-259 PASGE
+259 PESGE

-270 SPGIEISKIA
+270 SPGIDISKIA

-291 DPYKP
+291 DPLKP

-324 VISESSQYPCRGGY
+324 VITQESRFPCRGGY
-338 YYTPTRILRCHAH
+338 YYTPTRILKCHAH

-356 FSHAIM
+356 FPHAIM

-370 YVLKEILENP
+370 YVLKDILENP
-380 LYENMDESF
+380 EYGSMDESF
-389 AKWRSYVE
+389 TTWRSYVE
-397 SMGFGEKL
+397 SMGFGKRL

-419 AETYN
+419 ADTYN
-424 EIYGKGSWR
+424 KIYGRGSWKS
-433 TSTIISLSIGQGEI
+433 STVISLSIGQGEI

-457 AAIIANRGYFYT
+457 AATIANRGYYIT

-483 RFTERRY
+483 RYTRRNY
-490 TAIDSGYFD
+490 TAIDSKYFD
-499 PVVEGMYMAVNSK
+499 PVVEGMYMAVNSR
-512 PGSGGTASRAR
+512 PGEGGTATRAK
-523 VKGLE
+523 VEGLD

-550 APKDEPKI
+550 APKENPRI
-558 AVAVYLE
+558 AVAVYIE

-572 WAAPIASLLV
+572 WAAPVASLIV
-582 EKYLTGEISR
+582 EKYLTGGITR

-599 AESNL
+599 AETNL
-604 IEAAKLYKRE
+604 IP

>member
-1 MNNKSRIL
+1 MNGKSQIL
-9 VIGVVIVALVLVI
+9 IIGVAIVCLVLVTK
-22 RLFFLQIIDTEY
+22 LFFLQIIDEEY
-34 KISAENNAYKYITI
+34 KISAENNAYKYVTI

-88 RIFSIEKEFV
+88 RIFSINKEFV
-98 REKMAEYKKNRRKIG
+98 REKIAEYRKNRRKIG

-120 KQVTEQEYGIFLE
+120 KQVSEREYGVFLE
-133 QIYKFP
+133 QSYKFP
-139 GFSATSKSIRDYPY
+139 GFSGVSKSIRDYPY

-166 SDEFLQKNP
+166 SEEFLEKNP
-175 SYRMG
+175 SYKMG

-218 EGAYD
+218 GGAYD
-223 KPAIPGKDIV
+223 KDAVPGKDIV

-247 MQNKVGSIVAIE
+247 MQNKIGSVVAIE
-259 PASGE
+259 PSSGE

-270 SPGIEISKIA
+270 SPGIDISKIA
-280 NISKYYNEIIN
+280 NISKYYNQIIN
-291 DPYKP
+291 DPLKP

-324 VISESSQYPCRGGY
+324 VITEESRFPCRGGY

-370 YVLKEILENP
+370 YVLKGILENP
-380 LYENMDESF
+380 EYGNMDESF
-389 AKWRSYVE
+389 TKWRDYVE
-397 SMGFGEKL
+397 SMGFGKKL

-419 AETYN
+419 ADTYN
-424 EIYGKGSWR
+424 KIYGRGSWKS
-433 TSTIISLSIGQGEI
+433 STVISLSIGQGEI

-457 AAIIANRGYFYT
+457 AATIANRGYYIT
-469 PHLVKSIPDSTISE
+469 PHLVKSIPDSTICE
-483 RFTERRY
+483 RYTKRNY
-490 TAIDSGYFD
+490 TAIDSKYFD
-499 PVVEGMYMAVNSK
+499 PVVEGMYMAVNSR
-512 PGSGGTASRAR
+512 PGEGGTATRAK
-523 VKGLE
+523 VEGLD

-550 APKDEPKI
+550 APRENPKI
-558 AVAVYLE
+558 AVAVYIE

-572 WAAPIASLLV
+572 WAAPVASLIV
-582 EKYLTGEISR
+582 EKYLTGTITR

-599 AESNL
+599 AETNL
-604 IEAAKLYKRE
+604 IP

>member
-1 MNNKSRIL
+1 MNGKSQIL
-9 VIGVVIVALVLVI
+9 IIGVAIVCLVLVTK
-22 RLFFLQIIDTEY
+22 LFFLQIVDEEY
-34 KISAENNAYKYITI
+34 KISAENNAYKYVTI

-88 RIFSIEKEFV
+88 RIFSINKEFV
-98 REKMAEYKKNRRKIG
+98 REKIAEYRKNRRKIG

-120 KQVTEQEYGIFLE
+120 KQVSEREYGVFLE
-133 QIYKFP
+133 QSYKFP
-139 GFSATSKSIRDYPY
+139 GFSGVSKSIRDYPY

-166 SDEFLQKNP
+166 SEEFLEKNP
-175 SYRMG
+175 SYKMG

-218 EGAYD
+218 GGAYD
-223 KPAIPGKDIV
+223 KDAVPGKDIV

-247 MQNKVGSIVAIE
+247 MQNKIGSVVAIE
-259 PASGE
+259 PSSAQT
-264 ILSLIS
+264 LSLIS
-270 SPGIEISKIA
+270 SPGIDISKIA
-280 NISKYYNEIIN
+280 NISKYYNQIIN
-291 DPYKP
+291 DPLKP

-324 VISESSQYPCRGGY
+324 VITEESRFPCRGGY

-370 YVLKEILENP
+370 YVLKGILENP
-380 LYENMDESF
+380 EYGNMDESF
-389 AKWRSYVE
+389 TKWRDYVE
-397 SMGFGEKL
+397 SMGFGKKL

-419 AETYN
+419 ADTYN
-424 EIYGKGSWR
+424 KIYGRGSWKS
-433 TSTIISLSIGQGEI
+433 STVISLSIGQGEI

-457 AAIIANRGYFYT
+457 AATIANRGYYIT
-469 PHLVKSIPDSTISE
+469 PHLVKSIPDSTICE
-483 RFTERRY
+483 RYTKRNY
-490 TAIDSGYFD
+490 TAIDSKYFD
-499 PVVEGMYMAVNSK
+499 PVVEGMYMAVNSR
-512 PGSGGTASRAR
+512 PGEGGTATRAK
-523 VKGLE
+523 VEGLD

-550 APKDEPKI
+550 APRENPKI
-558 AVAVYLE
+558 AVAVYIE

-572 WAAPIASLLV
+572 WAAPVASLIV
-582 EKYLTGEISR
+582 EKYLTGTITR

-599 AESNL
+599 AETNL
-604 IEAAKLYKRE
+604 IP

>member
-1 MNNKSRIL
+1 MKINKQNKIIAGLAVATLIL
-9 VIGVVIVALVLVI
+9 IV
-22 RLFFLQIIDTEY
+22 RLFVIQILDDSY
-34 KISAENNAYKYITI
+34 KIDASNNSMVYSTI
-48 YPVRGLIL
+48 YPTRGIIY
-56 DRNGN
+56 DRNGK
-61 ILVSNRNSYDIMV
+61 ILVGNKVAYDILV
-74 TPVDLQPFDTAALC
+74 TPKEVSEFDTLSLSAALGVAP
-88 RIFSIEKEFV
+88 EFIKD
-98 REKMAEYKKNRRKIG
+98 KMDEYYRDRRKIG
-113 YQSVVFL
+113 YQSVVML
-120 KQVTEQEYGIFLE
+120 KQLPPETYMRFAELA
-133 QIYKFP
+133 YKFP
-139 GFSATSKSIRDYPY
+139 GFSGVSKSMRDYPY

-166 SDEFLQKNP
+166 SEEFLEKNP

-218 EGAYD
+218 GGAYD
-223 KPAIPGKDIV
+223 KDAVPGKDIV

-247 MQNKVGSIVAIE
+247 MQNKIGSVVAIE
-259 PASGE
+259 PESGE

-270 SPGIEISKIA
+270 SPGIDISKIA

-291 DPYKP
+291 DPLKP

-324 VISESSQYPCRGGY
+324 VITQESRFPCRGGY
-338 YYTPTRILRCHAH
+338 YYTPTRILKCHAH

-356 FSHAIM
+356 FPHAIM

-370 YVLKEILENP
+370 YVLKDILENP
-380 LYENMDESF
+380 EYGSMDESF
-389 AKWRSYVE
+389 TTWRSYVE
-397 SMGFGEKL
+397 SMGFGKRL

-419 AETYN
+419 ADTYN
-424 EIYGKGSWR
+424 KIYGRGSWKS
-433 TSTIISLSIGQGEI
+433 STVISLSIGQGEI

-457 AAIIANRGYFYT
+457 AATIANRGYYIT

-483 RFTERRY
+483 RYTRRNY
-490 TAIDSGYFD
+490 TAIDSKYFD
-499 PVVEGMYMAVNSK
+499 PVVEGMYMAVNSR
-512 PGSGGTASRAR
+512 PGEGGTATRAK
-523 VKGLE
+523 VEGLD

-550 APKDEPKI
+550 APKENPRI
-558 AVAVYLE
+558 AVAVYIE

-572 WAAPIASLLV
+572 WAAPVASLIV
-582 EKYLTGEISR
+582 EKYLTGGITR

-599 AESNL
+599 AETNL
-604 IEAAKLYKRE
+604 IP

>member
-1 MNNKSRIL
+1 MNGKSQIL
-9 VIGVVIVALVLVI
+9 IIGVAIVCLVLVAK
-22 RLFFLQIIDTEY
+22 LFFLQIVDEEY
-34 KISAENNAYKYITI
+34 KISAENNAYKYVTI

-88 RIFSIEKEFV
+88 RIFSINKEFV
-98 REKMAEYKKNRRKIG
+98 REKIAEYRKNRRKIG

-120 KQVTEQEYGIFLE
+120 KQVSEREYGVFLE
-133 QIYKFP
+133 QSYKFP
-139 GFSATSKSIRDYPY
+139 GFSGVSKSIRDYPY

-166 SDEFLQKNP
+166 SEEFLEKNP
-175 SYRMG
+175 SYKIG

-218 EGAYD
+218 GGAYD
-223 KPAIPGKDIV
+223 KDAVPGKDIV

-247 MQNKVGSIVAIE
+247 MQNKIGSVVAIE
-259 PASGE
+259 PSSGE

-280 NISKYYNEIIN
+280 NISKYYNQIIN
-291 DPYKP
+291 DPLKP

-324 VISESSQYPCRGGY
+324 VITEESRFPCRGGY

-370 YVLKEILENP
+370 YVLKGILENP
-380 LYENMDESF
+380 EYGNMDESF
-389 AKWRSYVE
+389 TKWRDYVE
-397 SMGFGEKL
+397 SMGFGKKL

-419 AETYN
+419 ADTYN
-424 EIYGKGSWR
+424 KIYGRGSWKS
-433 TSTIISLSIGQGEI
+433 STVISLSIGQGEI

-457 AAIIANRGYFYT
+457 AATIANRGYYIT
-469 PHLVKSIPDSTISE
+469 PHLVKSIPDSTICE
-483 RFTERRY
+483 RYTKRNY
-490 TAIDSGYFD
+490 TAIDSKYFD
-499 PVVEGMYMAVNSK
+499 PVVEGMYMAVNSR
-512 PGSGGTASRAR
+512 PGEGGTATRAK
-523 VKGLE
+523 VEGLD

-550 APKDEPKI
+550 APRENPKI
-558 AVAVYLE
+558 AVAVYIE

-572 WAAPIASLLV
+572 WAAPVASLIV
-582 EKYLTGEISR
+582 EKYLTGTITR

-599 AESNL
+599 AETNL
-604 IEAAKLYKRE
+604 IP

>member
-1 MNNKSRIL
+1 MNGKSQIL
-9 VIGVVIVALVLVI
+9 IIGVVIVCLVLVT
-22 RLFFLQIIDTEY
+22 RLFFLQIVDEEY

-61 ILVSNRNSYDIMV
+61 ILVSNKNSYDIMV

-88 RIFSIEKEFV
+88 RIFSIKKEFV
-98 REKMAEYKKNRRKIG
+98 REKIAGYKKNRRKIG

-120 KQVTEQEYGIFLE
+120 KQVSEREYGVFLE
-133 QIYKFP
+133 QSYKFP
-139 GFSATSKSIRDYPY
+139 GFSGVSKSMRDYPY

-166 SDEFLQKNP
+166 SEEFLEKNP
-175 SYRMG
+175 SYRIG
-180 DYVGASGLELSYES
+180 DYVGASGLEFSYES

-218 EGAYD
+218 GGAYD
-223 KPAIPGKDIV
+223 KDAVPGKDIV

-247 MQNKVGSIVAIE
+247 MQNKIGSVVAIE
-259 PASGE
+259 PESGE

-270 SPGIEISKIA
+270 SPGIDISKIA

-291 DPYKP
+291 DPLKP

-324 VISESSQYPCRGGY
+324 VITQESRFPCRGGY
-338 YYTPTRILRCHAH
+338 YYTPTRILKCHAH

-356 FSHAIM
+356 FPHAIM

-370 YVLKEILENP
+370 YVLKDILENP
-380 LYENMDESF
+380 KYGSMDESF
-389 AKWRSYVE
+389 TTWRSYVE
-397 SMGFGEKL
+397 SMGFGKRL

-419 AETYN
+419 ADTYN
-424 EIYGKGSWR
+424 KIYGRGSWKS
-433 TSTIISLSIGQGEI
+433 STVISLSIGQGEI

-457 AAIIANRGYFYT
+457 AATIANRGYYIT
-469 PHLVKSIPDSTISE
+469 PHLVKSIPDSAISE
-483 RFTERRY
+483 RYTKRNY
-490 TAIDSGYFD
+490 TAIDSKYFD
-499 PVVEGMYMAVNSK
+499 PVVEGMYMAVNSR
-512 PGSGGTASRAR
+512 PGEGGTATRAK
-523 VKGLE
+523 VEGLD

-550 APKDEPKI
+550 APKENPRI
-558 AVAVYLE
+558 AVAVYIE

-572 WAAPIASLLV
+572 WAAPIASLIV
-582 EKYLTGEISR
+582 EKYLTGGITR

-599 AESNL
+599 AETNL
-604 IEAAKLYKRE
+604 IP

>member
-1 MNNKSRIL
+1 MNGKSQIL
-9 VIGVVIVALVLVI
+9 IIGVVIVCLVLVT
-22 RLFFLQIIDTEY
+22 RLFFLQIIDEEY

-61 ILVSNRNSYDIMV
+61 ILVSNKNSYDIMV

-88 RIFSIEKEFV
+88 RIFSIKKEFV
-98 REKMAEYKKNRRKIG
+98 RGKIAEYKKNRRKIG

-120 KQVTEQEYGIFLE
+120 KQVSEREYGVFLE
-133 QIYKFP
+133 QSYKFP
-139 GFSATSKSIRDYPY
+139 GFSGVSKSMRDYPY

-166 SDEFLQKNP
+166 SEEFLEKNP

-218 EGAYD
+218 GGAYD
-223 KPAIPGKDIV
+223 KDAVPGKDIV

-247 MQNKVGSIVAIE
+247 MQNKIGSVVAIE
-259 PASGE
+259 PESGE

-270 SPGIEISKIA
+270 SPGIDISKIA

-291 DPYKP
+291 DPLKP

-324 VISESSQYPCRGGY
+324 VITQESRFPCRGGY
-338 YYTPTRILRCHAH
+338 YYTPTRILKCHAH

-356 FSHAIM
+356 FPHAIM

-370 YVLKEILENP
+370 YVLKDILENP
-380 LYENMDESF
+380 EYGSMDESF
-389 AKWRSYVE
+389 TTWRSYVE
-397 SMGFGEKL
+397 SMGFGKRL

-419 AETYN
+419 ADTYN
-424 EIYGKGSWR
+424 KIYGRGSWKS
-433 TSTIISLSIGQGEI
+433 STVISLSIGQGEI

-457 AAIIANRGYFYT
+457 AATIANRGYYIT

-483 RFTERRY
+483 RYTRRNY
-490 TAIDSGYFD
+490 TAIDSKYFD
-499 PVVEGMYMAVNSK
+499 PVVEGMYMAVNSR
-512 PGSGGTASRAR
+512 PGEGGTATRAK
-523 VKGLE
+523 VEGLD

-550 APKDEPKI
+550 APKENPRI
-558 AVAVYLE
+558 AVAVYIE

-572 WAAPIASLLV
+572 WAAPVASLIV
-582 EKYLTGEISR
+582 EKYLTGGITR

-599 AESNL
+599 AETNL
-604 IEAAKLYKRE
+604 IP

>member
-1 MNNKSRIL
+1 MNGRSQIL
-9 VIGVVIVALVLVI
+9 IIGVAIVCLVLVTK
-22 RLFFLQIIDTEY
+22 LFFLQIVDEEY
-34 KISAENNAYKYITI
+34 KISAENNAYKYVTI

-88 RIFSIEKEFV
+88 RIFSINKEFV
-98 REKMAEYKKNRRKIG
+98 REKIAEYRKNRRKIG

-120 KQVTEQEYGIFLE
+120 KQVSEREYGVFLE
-133 QIYKFP
+133 QSYKFP
-139 GFSATSKSIRDYPY
+139 GFSGVSKSIRDYPY

-166 SDEFLQKNP
+166 SEEFLEKNP
-175 SYRMG
+175 SYKMG

-218 EGAYD
+218 GGAYD
-223 KPAIPGKDIV
+223 KDAVPGKDIV

-247 MQNKVGSIVAIE
+247 MQNKIGSVVAIE
-259 PASGE
+259 PSSGE

-270 SPGIEISKIA
+270 SPGIDISKIA
-280 NISKYYNEIIN
+280 NISKYYNQIIN
-291 DPYKP
+291 DPLKP

-324 VISESSQYPCRGGY
+324 VITEESRFPCRGGY

-370 YVLKEILENP
+370 YVLKGILENP
-380 LYENMDESF
+380 EYGNMDESF
-389 AKWRSYVE
+389 TKWRDYVE
-397 SMGFGEKL
+397 SMGFGKKL

-419 AETYN
+419 ADTYN
-424 EIYGKGSWR
+424 KIYGRGSWKS
-433 TSTIISLSIGQGEI
+433 STVISLSIGQGEI

-457 AAIIANRGYFYT
+457 AATIANRGYYIT
-469 PHLVKSIPDSTISE
+469 PHLVKSIPDSTICE
-483 RFTERRY
+483 RYTKRNY
-490 TAIDSGYFD
+490 TAIDSKYFD
-499 PVVEGMYMAVNSK
+499 PVVEGMYMAVNSR
-512 PGSGGTASRAR
+512 PGEGGTATRAK
-523 VKGLE
+523 VEGLD

-550 APKDEPKI
+550 APRENPKI
-558 AVAVYLE
+558 AVAVYIE

-572 WAAPIASLLV
+572 WAAPVASLIV
-582 EKYLTGEISR
+582 EKYLTGTITR

-599 AESNL
+599 AETNL
-604 IEAAKLYKRE
+604 IP

>member
-1 MNNKSRIL
+1 MNGKSQIL
-9 VIGVVIVALVLVI
+9 IIGVVVVCLVLVT
-22 RLFFLQIIDTEY
+22 RLFFLQIVDEEY

-61 ILVSNRNSYDIMV
+61 ILVSNKNSYDIMV

-88 RIFSIEKEFV
+88 RIFSIKKEFV
-98 REKMAEYKKNRRKIG
+98 REKIAGYKKNRRKIG

-120 KQVTEQEYGIFLE
+120 KQVSEREYGVFLE
-133 QIYKFP
+133 QSYKFP
-139 GFSATSKSIRDYPY
+139 GFSGVSKSMRDYPY

-166 SDEFLQKNP
+166 SEEFLEKNP

-218 EGAYD
+218 GGAYD
-223 KPAIPGKDIV
+223 KDAVPGKDIV

-247 MQNKVGSIVAIE
+247 MQNKIGSVVAIE
-259 PASGE
+259 PESGE

-270 SPGIEISKIA
+270 SPGIDISKIA

-291 DPYKP
+291 DPLKP

-324 VISESSQYPCRGGY
+324 AITQESRFPCRGGY
-338 YYTPTRILRCHAH
+338 YYTPTRILKCHAH

-356 FSHAIM
+356 FPHAIM

-370 YVLKEILENP
+370 YVLKDILENP
-380 LYENMDESF
+380 EYGSMDESF
-389 AKWRSYVE
+389 TTWRSYVE
-397 SMGFGEKL
+397 SMGFGKRL

-419 AETYN
+419 ADTYN
-424 EIYGKGSWR
+424 KIYGRGSWKS
-433 TSTIISLSIGQGEI
+433 STVISLSIGQGEI

-457 AAIIANRGYFYT
+457 AATIANRGYYIT
-469 PHLVKSIPDSTISE
+469 PHLVKSIPDSAISE
-483 RFTERRY
+483 RYTKRNY
-490 TAIDSGYFD
+490 TAIDSKYFD
-499 PVVEGMYMAVNSK
+499 PVVEGMYMAVNSR
-512 PGSGGTASRAR
+512 PGEGGTATRAK
-523 VKGLE
+523 VEGLD

-550 APKDEPKI
+550 APKENPRI
-558 AVAVYLE
+558 AVAVYIE

-572 WAAPIASLLV
+572 WAAPIASLIV
-582 EKYLTGEISR
+582 EKYLTGGITR

-599 AESNL
+599 AETNL
-604 IEAAKLYKRE
+604 IP

>member
-1 MNNKSRIL
+1 MNGKSQIL
-9 VIGVVIVALVLVI
+9 IIGVVIVCLVLVT
-22 RLFFLQIIDTEY
+22 RLFFLQIVDEEY

-61 ILVSNRNSYDIMV
+61 ILVSNKNSYDIMV

-88 RIFSIEKEFV
+88 RIFSIKKEFV
-98 REKMAEYKKNRRKIG
+98 REKIAGYKKNRRKIG

-120 KQVTEQEYGIFLE
+120 KQVSEREYGVFLE
-133 QIYKFP
+133 QSYKFP
-139 GFSATSKSIRDYPY
+139 GFSGVSKSIRDYPY

-166 SDEFLQKNP
+166 SEEFLEKNP
-175 SYRMG
+175 SYKMG

-218 EGAYD
+218 GGAYD
-223 KPAIPGKDIV
+223 KDAVPGKDIV

-247 MQNKVGSIVAIE
+247 MQNKIGSVVAIE
-259 PASGE
+259 PSSGE

-270 SPGIEISKIA
+270 SPGIDISKIA
-280 NISKYYNEIIN
+280 NISKYYNQIIN
-291 DPYKP
+291 DPLKP

-324 VISESSQYPCRGGY
+324 VITEESRFPCRGGY

-370 YVLKEILENP
+370 YVLKGILENP
-380 LYENMDESF
+380 EYGNMDESF
-389 AKWRSYVE
+389 TKWRDYVE
-397 SMGFGEKL
+397 SMGFGKKL

-419 AETYN
+419 ADTYN
-424 EIYGKGSWR
+424 KIYGRGSWKS
-433 TSTIISLSIGQGEI
+433 STVISLSIGQGEI

-457 AAIIANRGYFYT
+457 AATIANRGYYIT
-469 PHLVKSIPDSTISE
+469 PHLVKSIPDSTICE
-483 RFTERRY
+483 RYTKRNY
-490 TAIDSGYFD
+490 TAIDSKYFD
-499 PVVEGMYMAVNSK
+499 PVVEGMYMAVNSR
-512 PGSGGTASRAR
+512 PGEGGTATRAK
-523 VKGLE
+523 VEGLD

-550 APKDEPKI
+550 APRENPKI
-558 AVAVYLE
+558 AVAVYIE

-572 WAAPIASLLV
+572 WAAPVASLIV
-582 EKYLTGEISR
+582 EKYLTGTITR

-599 AESNL
+599 AETNL
-604 IEAAKLYKRE
+604 IP

>member
-9 VIGVVIVALVLVI
+9 AIGVVIVALVLVI

-98 REKMAEYKKNRRKIG
+98 REKMAEYKKNRRRIG

-223 KPAIPGKDIV
+223 KPAIPGKNIV

-270 SPGIEISKIA
+270 SPGIDISKIA
-280 NISKYYNEIIN
+280 NISRYYNEIIN

-356 FSHAIM
+356 FPHAIM

-490 TAIDSGYFD
+490 TAIDSRYFD